1 MTQIV
6 MTSIIDCRS
15 INSKKRKAIITTTGM
30 LVFWFQSSF
39 RRTERIVKALKA
51 KLSHNETIDKQTF

>member
-1 MTQIV
+1 
-6 MTSIIDCRS
+6 
-15 INSKKRKAIITTTGM
+15 M